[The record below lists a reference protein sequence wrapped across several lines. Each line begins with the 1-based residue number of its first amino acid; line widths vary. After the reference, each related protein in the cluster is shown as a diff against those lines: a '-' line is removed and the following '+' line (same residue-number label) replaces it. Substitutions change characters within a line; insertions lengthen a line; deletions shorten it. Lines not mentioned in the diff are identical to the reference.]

1 MKLLAQR
8 EYENIKEFIYRTLK
22 YNIMTLFLKPGE
34 KISESEL
41 QNFFNTSKSPIRE
54 ALVKLKEEK
63 LVEAIPQKGTF
74 ISKINLKLVENTL
87 FIRKVLEKEVLR
99 LVILSSLDKR
109 VLIEKLNENLLFIE
123 KIIKECTCNEKLVE
137 LFNLDKQF
145 HEIIFKFV
153 DKGEIWDII
162 SSSSTHY
169 ERFRVLETPEQ
180 KTLLFI
186 LKQHRRII
194 ELIKNG
200 DVSLIEE
207 TITLHGENFLNSCN
221 TLLTKYNSYFL
232 TEEKKNEEVVA
243 NI

>member
-1 MKLLAQR
+1 M
-8 EYENIKEFIYRTLK
+8 Y
-22 YNIMTLFLKPGE
+22 
-34 KISESEL
+34 
-41 QNFFNTSKSPIRE
+41 
-54 ALVKLKEEK
+54 
-63 LVEAIPQKGTF
+63 
-74 ISKINLKLVENTL
+74 LKLVENTL

-109 VLIEKLNENLLFIE
+109 VLIEKLNENLLLIE

>member
-1 MKLLAQR
+1 MISS
-8 EYENIKEFIYRTLK
+8 NIALTIGG
-22 YNIMTLFLKPGE
+22 FLQLVAVYFNFA
-34 KISESEL
+34 ISV
-41 QNFFNTSKSPIRE
+41 I
-54 ALVKLKEEK
+54 
-63 LVEAIPQKGTF
+63 AIITA
-74 ISKINLKLVENTL
+74 ISSLIC
-87 FIRKVLEKEVLR
+87 
-99 LVILSSLDKR
+99 LVIIYKQYQKESQDQTKTILLSTASPYKFPESVYKALFNEELD
-109 VLIEKLNENLLFIE
+109 VYDAIEKLNENLLLIE

-137 LFNLDKQF
+137 LFNLDKKF

-153 DKGEIWDII
+153 DKGEIWNII

-186 LKQHRRII
+186 LEQHRRII
-194 ELIKNG
+194 EIIKNG